1 MALVV
6 FLQEDEDVPRLNRNL
21 KIFCETA
28 PRTAIVYEVY
38 SIQTGVS
45 LNQGYYI
52 KESQSLSKH
61 AFIEIVNITKVHRQ
75 T

>member
-6 FLQEDEDVPRLNRNL
+6 FLQENEDVPRLNRNL

-28 PRTAIVYEVY
+28 PSDTVYEVY

-52 KESQSLSKH
+52 KESQSLSKQ

-75 T
+75 P